1 MALRIP
7 QAQRSAGI
15 RRAIKPIGFILFF
28 LLFFTALPMQLRAAE
43 PPVTNMA
50 PGTEQTIEQLIMQI
64 EEGDSRKAA
73 PAEGLKNS
81 QQSPFLA
88 CVPNIRPVSGPV
100 TSSFGARTHPIYKV
114 RMFHTGVDFSA
125 PKGSHVEATGDGTV
139 AWSGYDRG
147 YGQKVVINHGYG
159 FTTLYAH
166 LSKSIVRMGQRVRR
180 GEIIGL
186 VGSTGISTGPHL
198 HYEVMRRQQRVDPAA
213 YFFDAAHPEKF
224 ISNQSPAE
232 EDNGSNS

>member
-1 MALRIP
+1 M
-7 QAQRSAGI
+7 
-15 RRAIKPIGFILFF
+15 
-28 LLFFTALPMQLRAAE
+28 LLKAAE
-43 PPVTNMA
+43 PAATNMA
-50 PGTEQTIEQLIMQI
+50 PGTEKTIEQLIMQM
-64 EEGDSRKAA
+64 EEANSSSAA
-73 PAEGLKNS
+73 PAEGLKNA

-100 TSSFGARTHPIYKV
+100 SSLFGARTHPIYKV

-139 AWSGYDRG
+139 AWSGYERG

-159 FTTLYAH
+159 FSTLYAH
-166 LSKSIVRMGQRVRR
+166 LSKSLVRMGQRVRR
-180 GEIIGL
+180 GEVIGL
-186 VGSTGISTGPHL
+186 VGNTGISTGPHL

-232 EDNGSNS
+232 EENGSNS